1 MFHDNQVAKQTPWVT
16 LPNMGEKSQ
25 KGATAV
31 PTTAHVGFE
40 EFQDS

>member
-1 MFHDNQVAKQTPWVT
+1 MFHNNQVAKQTPWVT
-16 LPNMGEKSQ
+16 LPNVDERSQ

-31 PTTAHVGFE
+31 PTTVHVDFE